1 MIYEPQN
8 PFIQATLKKVME
20 INQSNMIIVNQI
32 LGNINQNSNLRKKYE
47 EMLKNNLCEKVGIT
61 RIESGK
67 LRMRKSTDKK
77 TDVAFMFEHNPNL
90 RNNDVI
96 YMDDN
101 KMILLSLEPE
111 SVVIITLK
119 KSYENEE
126 NIFPL
131 SIKIGHSL
139 GNLHRPIKVT
149 KNQVIFPLQAET
161 ELEMLK
167 KMFSSFNQFLD
178 IQSEN
183 MIFEPD
189 EGSNIHEH

>member
-1 MIYEPQN
+1 
-8 PFIQATLKKVME
+8 
-20 INQSNMIIVNQI
+20 MIIVNQI
-32 LGNINQNSNLRKKYE
+32 LGNISQNSNLRKKYE
-47 EMLKNNLCEKVGIT
+47 EMLKNNLCEKVRIT
-61 RIESGK
+61 RMESGK

-77 TDVAFMFEHNPNL
+77 TDVAFIFEHNPNL

-111 SVVIITLK
+111 SVAIITLK
-119 KSYENEE
+119 SYENKE

-161 ELEMLK
+161 ELEMLN
-167 KMFSSFNQFLD
+167 KMFLPFNQFLD
-178 IQSEN
+178 IRSEN

>member
-1 MIYEPQN
+1 MI
-8 PFIQATLKKVME
+8 T
-20 INQSNMIIVNQI
+20 VNQI

-47 EMLKNNLCEKVGIT
+47 EMLKNNLCERVVIT
-61 RIESGK
+61 RMEAEK

-77 TDVAFMFEHNPNL
+77 TDVAFIFEHSPNL
-90 RNNDVI
+90 RNDDVI
-96 YMDDN
+96 FMDDN
-101 KMILLSLEPE
+101 KMILLTIESE
-111 SVVIITLK
+111 SVAIITF
-119 KSYENEE
+119 KSYENKD

-131 SIKIGHSL
+131 SVKIGHRL

-178 IQSEN
+178 IRSEN